1 MAIASW
7 NWNWAACPLLSSA
20 LPDTARLDSALLDS
34 LAGDNRL
41 ELIDRPGGQGG
52 PQSASLA
59 VKKRA
64 REIPAFG
71 RSNRRERGTPN
82 PNPNPNR
89 NPKHNHNPNCNR
101 NRNRNRRAEAGG
113 RPGRGRR
120 AAVGWGGRGGQALG
134 RGRERLLAAAGGPRR
149 AARPGTGGAAGG
161 SRLPGS
167 DGGQRAPHGA
177 AFFFFL
183 ELRCYLSEEV
193 HLELYIDKSRGAK
206 LQLATGHNTCLF
218 IDRFPCSLLS
228 DLSIDAMDITG
239 EQQQDVEHKPFK
251 QCLDKAAHRVTPE
264 VDRHDQ
270 QGFTSLGSAVL
281 PGKESQHCT
290 SCLCFC
296 PAVESINRE
305 PYPETAALF
314 F

>member
-1 MAIASW
+1 MA
-7 NWNWAACPLLSSA
+7 AAFHQPGGCSTQIFSPDNSSA
-20 LPDTARLDSALLDS
+20 LPTGRLQYPMFSPDGSSAPPILS
-34 LAGDNRL
+34 EHWYG
-41 ELIDRPGGQGG
+41 
-52 PQSASLA
+52 
-59 VKKRA
+59 
-64 REIPAFG
+64 
-71 RSNRRERGTPN
+71 
-82 PNPNPNR
+82 
-89 NPKHNHNPNCNR
+89 
-101 NRNRNRRAEAGG
+101 RAEAGG

-264 VDRHDQ
+264 VDRHGLLPYLCCQ
-270 QGFTSLGSAVL
+270 PPLGLLSLNRLFSLLIINGEEEKLARSKQSH
-281 PGKESQHCT
+281 PGEA
-290 SCLCFC
+290 F
-296 PAVESINRE
+296 
-305 PYPETAALF
+305 
-314 F
+314 